1 MSKPVLLMGGTGSID
16 SLSARAL
23 RADDLALGVSMMLE
37 RLAGLGRAAPSP
49 PGWYFP
55 FRVRDHDAYLSCLQ
69 AEGGGLIARA
79 AQ

>member
-1 MSKPVLLMGGTGSID
+1 MSKPVLLMGDTGSIG

-23 RADDLALGVSMMLE
+23 RADDLALGVSMILE
-37 RLAGLGRAAPSP
+37 RLAGLDRAASTP
-49 PGWYFP
+49 PGLYFP

-69 AEGGGLIARA
+69 ADGGGLIARD

>member
-23 RADDLALGVSMMLE
+23 RADDLALGVSMILE
-37 RLAGLGRAAPSP
+37 RLAGLDRAAPSS

-55 FRVRDHDAYLSCLQ
+55 FQLRDHDACLSCLQ
-69 AEGGGLIARA
+69 AEGGGLIARD

>member
-1 MSKPVLLMGGTGSID
+1 MGDTGSIG

-23 RADDLALGVSMMLE
+23 RADDLALGVSMILE
-37 RLAGLGRAAPSP
+37 RLAGLDRAASTP
-49 PGWYFP
+49 PGLYFP

-69 AEGGGLIARA
+69 ADGGGLIARD